1 MNKDNV
7 SPSWQSII
15 GLLNTLD
22 ITQAFKTKRIGDL
35 RRWSAKRTVGG
46 IIVMTACNEIL
57 EHDCSWQLVCLCA
70 VGVLP
75 LCLSFLENRQS

>member
-1 MNKDNV
+1 
-7 SPSWQSII
+7 
-15 GLLNTLD
+15 
-22 ITQAFKTKRIGDL
+22 
-35 RRWSAKRTVGG
+35 VGG